1 MKKITTIIFSVVACL
16 AFALG
21 LSACEKENSSEPTH
35 KHSFTSYVSD
45 NNATCEK
52 DCTETSV
59 CDFEGCQVTDTRTIP
74 NTKLTPTEG
83 IVYKLL
89 ESGDGYEVT
98 SYTGTDAKVYIPA
111 TYESLPVTT
120 IGNSAFFRRTNLTEV
135 VIPDSVTTIA
145 NSAFSRCSSLTKI
158 VIPDSVTTI
167 GE

>member
-1 MKKITTIIFSVVACL
+1 M
-16 AFALG
+16 
-21 LSACEKENSSEPTH
+21 
-35 KHSFTSYVSD
+35 
-45 NNATCEK
+45 
-52 DCTETSV
+52 
-59 CDFEGCQVTDTRTIP
+59 
-74 NTKLTPTEG
+74 
-83 IVYKLL
+83 

-145 NSAFSRCSSLTKI
+145 NSAFSRCTGLTKI

-167 GE
+167 GEYAFDYCNNLTIYCKMESKPSGWDSNWNSSNRPVVWGYTGE